1 MPGRAAVW
9 AAGGLVEII
18 RLIPQNRGQGHPL
31 LPQNRGMRPAENV
44 LPTQDL
50 SDESYV
56 SLPRVGTLGASTR
69 GTGISRAAPRN
80 QGVRTGEMLR
90 ASPSLSVYLFS
101 RRVFSSAFI
110 RLLPSLFLPLAL
122 FCFPLPSVFF
132 RLSAGFILLSSV
144 LSLFSS
150 LLSFLR
156 LPFFSSPLL
165 CFCRLPLSSSF
176 IRGAVSW

>member
-50 SDESYV
+50 SDKSDV
-56 SLPRVGTLGASTR
+56 SLPRVRTLGVSTR

-80 QGVRTGEMLR
+80 SGVGTGEMLR
-90 ASPSLSVYLFS
+90 ASPPPSVYLS
-101 RRVFSSAFI
+101 SGRVFASAFI
-110 RLLPSLFLPLAL
+110 CLLPSLFPPLPL

-132 RLSAGFILLSSV
+132 RLSAGYILPSSV
-144 LSLFSS
+144 FSLFSS
-150 LLSFLR
+150 LFPFL
-156 LPFFSSPLL
+156 PPAAFFL
-165 CFCRLPLSSSF
+165 LPLFLLLPSPF
-176 IRGAVSW
+176 VVLFH